1 MMEDGFER
9 REFLLALT
17 GVGAAGVA
25 GCAGVSDSERGAPA
39 EGGTLTGTTSETAT
53 VTITEAVTTT
63 DGSAV
68 DTPTD
73 DGPGPADRRDRTPT
87 PTVGVPEYSNGV
99 DEPASATVRNPEAE
113 PAVRSSAR
121 SPGEDLFESSA
132 AWEYEDWLVTA
143 PEERDALEFASATA
157 GIETATE
164 FASAID
170 FSGETL
176 LVHQYDVSACAT
188 RRLMGIE
195 WREDAECGSIECV
208 EIRLTYRET
217 ERDDCSGSEDQ
228 TGPPYDGDYVSEAT
242 FVRIP
247 DRIRSYGAFGAMVR

>member
-1 MMEDGFER
+1 MMKDGFER

-25 GCAGVSDSERGAPA
+25 GCAGVSDGERRAPA
-39 EGGTLTGTTSETAT
+39 EGGTPTGTASETAT
-53 VTITEAVTTT
+53 VTITEEVTTT
-63 DGSAV
+63 NTSAV

-87 PTVGVPEYSNGV
+87 PTVGVPEYPNSV

-121 SPGEDLFESSA
+121 S
-132 AWEYEDWLVTA
+132 

-188 RRLMGIE
+188 RRLVGIE
-195 WREDAECGSIECV
+195 WREDAECGSIECD

-217 ERDDCSGSEDQ
+217 ERDDCSGPEDQ
-228 TGPPYDGDYVSEAT
+228 TGPPYDGDHVSEAT

-247 DRIRSYGAFGAMVR
+247 DRIRSGMRTNVASLTWSPS